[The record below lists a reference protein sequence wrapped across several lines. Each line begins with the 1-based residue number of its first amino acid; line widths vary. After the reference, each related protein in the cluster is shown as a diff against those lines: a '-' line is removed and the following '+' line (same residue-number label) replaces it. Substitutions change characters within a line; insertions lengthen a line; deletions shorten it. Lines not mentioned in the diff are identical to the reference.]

1 MAKSKKRGGAKAHR
15 KRVNDRNQK
24 VNESTNKAKKYQKE
38 QFDEMLKQYEKQM
51 ELQKQSESKVDGDVP
66 DVDQISGVDGPEV

>member
-1 MAKSKKRGGAKAHR
+1 MAKSKKRGSAKAHR
-15 KRVNDRNQK
+15 KRVNNRNQR

-51 ELQKQSESKVDGDVP
+51 ELQKQRESVDGDVP